1 MEPLERALK
10 ALTREGTL
18 SEEVAAAIR
27 TRTAEEAS
35 RHRPRAGEAIGY
47 LGGALAVVS
56 ALALASQFWADLQ
69 TSAQVAVLALTGLAL
84 WAGGRWVSSER
95 GSPGDRLAGV
105 LWLSSAVAMAG
116 AAGVAADG
124 YLVDETVV
132 WLATG
137 GAAIAWSLPLWRART
152 GALQQLPVF
161 AGIVLTVLAGL
172 KQVTGGSLQEA
183 GGIMLWTLGLAW
195 AVLAWGT
202 LVRPLRTG
210 YALGGLTALAGAQ
223 WLAFYSRGVGLALGP
238 VTAVVLL
245 AAAAP
250 TAQPVMLG
258 LGTAG
263 MALFLPQIL
272 DAAFPD
278 AIGGPALTFVVGV
291 VLLTGGLV
299 TIRTAQRGR
308 SHAR

>member
-1 MEPLERALK
+1 MESLDRALK
-10 ALTREGTL
+10 ALTGEGAL
-18 SEEVAAAIR
+18 SEELAAAIR
-27 TRTAEEAS
+27 TRTTEEAS

-47 LGGALAVVS
+47 LGGALAMVS
-56 ALALASQFWADLQ
+56 ALVLASQFWADLQ
-69 TSAQVAVLALTGLAL
+69 TSAQVAVLALTSLAL
-84 WAGGRWVSSER
+84 WAGGRWVAGER

-105 LWLSSAVAMAG
+105 LWLLSAVAMAG

-124 YLVDETVV
+124 YRVDETLI

-137 GAAIAWSLPLWRART
+137 AAALTWSLPLWRART

-161 AGIVLTVLAGL
+161 AGVVLTVLAGL
-172 KQVTGGSLQEA
+172 EHLIGGGLQDA
-183 GGIMLWTLGLAW
+183 GGIMLWTLGLVW
-195 AVLAWGT
+195 SVLAWGT
-202 LVRPLRTG
+202 LVQPLRTG
-210 YALGGLTALAGAQ
+210 YALGSLTVLAGAQ
-223 WLAFYSRGVGLALGP
+223 WLAFDSRGAGLALGA
-238 VTAVVLL
+238 VTAVTLL

-272 DAAFPD
+272 DVAFPN
-278 AIGGPALTFVVGV
+278 AISGPVLTFVVGV
-291 VLLTGGLV
+291 VLLAGGLV
-299 TIRTAQRGR
+299 TVRTAQRGH